1 MKAWRL
7 WPAGLSP
14 AAGIGGHVLWVADTP
29 RMSGGRV
36 STGPRLAPR
45 TLRRPLRPLSLLV
58 LRPDV
63 SSCPLPV
70 FLYLFVISHE
80 LVQEG
85 STARVAFLP
94 FSASSSVPSVL
105 GCVVS
110 GWRRPFSLAC
120 CRLWPPQGRKPHLSA
135 LSSQCLE
142 TALASWA
149 ELDTRFS
156 KPRVEER

>member
-45 TLRRPLRPLSLLV
+45 TEAPAPSTESPRSTARRELMPSARV
-58 LRPDV
+58 
-63 SSCPLPV
+63 PV
-70 FLYLFVISHE
+70 FIISHE

-142 TALASWA
+142 TALALRA

>member
-14 AAGIGGHVLWVADTP
+14 AAGIEGHVLWVADTP

-70 FLYLFVISHE
+70 FLYLLSAMSLFR
-80 LVQEG
+80 
-85 STARVAFLP
+85 RVPQPGL
-94 FSASSSVPSVL
+94 L
-105 GCVVS
+105 
-110 GWRRPFSLAC
+110 FSLSLRAAPC
-120 CRLWPPQGRKPHLSA
+120 P
-135 LSSQCLE
+135 
-142 TALASWA
+142 ASWA
-149 ELDTRFS
+149 AWSVGGGGPFPWHAAGCGLPKAGNPTFRLCLPS
-156 KPRVEER
+156 A